1 MTWRVGRSEN
11 KIFLPASADGS
22 IAQRWKWRN
31 VATSLL
37 HSIVSG
43 VWAPFVFYQVLKQSQ
58 KNLRPNVNKDSTCT
72 DHTWPSDKV
81 KVKKPCTCHM
91 SEDKYQFCNDQL
103 PLWLITNDIPPQ
115 RLSIRSQVRIHRML
129 CFQWAAFQLSF
140 NIQLVMGDLFYI
152 FLWLLCNSPQWE
164 IYP

>member
-1 MTWRVGRSEN
+1 MTWRVERSES

-22 IAQRWKWRN
+22 TAQRWKWRN

-43 VWAPFVFYQVLKQSQ
+43 AWAPFVFYQVRQVN
-58 KNLRPNVNKDSTCT
+58 KNLRTNVNLDGTCT
-72 DHTWPSDKV
+72 DRTWPSDKV

-91 SEDKYQFCNDQL
+91 SEDKYNFCNDQL
-103 PLWLITNDIPPQ
+103 PFWLTTNNVPPH
-115 RLSIRSQVRIHRML
+115 RLSIRSQVRIHRMV

-140 NIQLVMGDLFYI
+140 NIQLVHGTTRASHCPL
-152 FLWLLCNSPQWE
+152 
-164 IYP
+164 